1 MKIINFYLGIF
12 IENDTDFIESSFSP
26 MYFLKKFAHK
36 RVFLSPTYT
45 RFLRSDIL
53 CFLLFSM
60 VVVAISTASA
70 EPTPTPAPK
79 EEEMN
84 IVIPVAEG
92 QDVLGIRIPHFNI
105 NNELILLI
113 TAEVTRRIDDEN
125 LDMKN
130 MKIEN
135 HNDRSN
141 ILEVILPRAQFNLK
155 SHVLSG
161 NTGATIKRKDFIL
174 EGQNLEFNL
183 TTQSGVM
190 KGDVTMKI
198 KQIDKFTQ

>member
-1 MKIINFYLGIF
+1 
-12 IENDTDFIESSFSP
+12 

-36 RVFLSPTYT
+36 RVLFSPACT
-45 RFLRSDIL
+45 RFLRSEIICIL
-53 CFLLFSM
+53 VLWSL
-60 VVVAISTASA
+60 VVAISTAFA
-70 EPTPTPAPK
+70 EPMTAAAPK

-105 NNELILLI
+105 NNELVLLI
-113 TAEVTRRIDDEN
+113 TAEVTRRMDDEN

-155 SHVLSG
+155 SHILSG
-161 NTGATIKRKDFIL
+161 NTGATIQRKDFIL